1 MRNVDQLNQELGK
14 AVERQQ
20 AIIEERVKA
29 AFEKH
34 FGFPLEDVEDKS
46 LLERYIS
53 TDNPDEIFR
62 YMGEDF
68 LHMTVEI
75 KFDPYKKNEFCVVT
89 RYREL

>member
-1 MRNVDQLNQELGK
+1 MRTDLNNALKK

-20 AIIEERVKA
+20 AVIEERVKA

-34 FGFPLEDVEDKS
+34 FGFLLMDVEDKDR
-46 LLERYIS
+46 LERYIS

-62 YMGEDF
+62 YRGEDF

-75 KFDPYKKNEFCVVT
+75 KFDPYKKDEFCVIT

>member
-1 MRNVDQLNQELGK
+1 MRTDLNNALKK

-34 FGFPLEDVEDKS
+34 FGFPLEDVKDKS

-75 KFDPYKKNEFCVVT
+75 KFDPYKKDEFCVIT